1 MFCSMQMVST
11 AYRSPAFRFWMASLI
26 CAAWIVLILSFAFQ
40 HFDDQ
45 DLRPFLRERI
55 SEEAL
60 QKVLPSVEFTYAGS
74 LLSYREPHRF
84 AHFLLRKGAHVF
96 IYAALAF
103 FVVYQQLLAGR
114 GAAGAFGRA
123 LLLVF
128 AVAAAD
134 EFIQHLHE
142 GRTGLVEDV
151 VLDLSGS
158 VFALGWLTLRE
169 RRELGRAWRLVY

>member
-1 MFCSMQMVST
+1 MVST
-11 AYRSPAFRFWMASLI
+11 AYRSPAFRFWVASLI
-26 CAAWIVLILSFAFQ
+26 CAGWMALILSFAFQ
-40 HFDDQ
+40 PFDDQ
-45 DLRPFLRERI
+45 DLRPFLQERI

-60 QKVLPSVEFTYAGS
+60 QKVLPRVEFTYAGS
-74 LLSYREPHRF
+74 WVSYREPYRF

-114 GAAGAFGRA
+114 RAAGAFGRA
-123 LLLVF
+123 LLLVV

-142 GRTGLVEDV
+142 GRSGLVEDV
-151 VLDLSGS
+151 VLDLGGS
-158 VFALGWLTLRE
+158 VFPLGWPGAAGTAAPGGAGNVLKNLP
-169 RRELGRAWRLVY
+169 